1 MPKWPLEGADFSNDL
16 KGPILNLNLILSL
29 FQQKPKDR
37 RLMRGSRG
45 RASFSASGA
54 LEKRDVSF

>member
-1 MPKWPLEGADFSNDL
+1 MPKWPLEGADFLSESDFV
-16 KGPILNLNLILSL
+16 LILSL

-45 RASFSASGA
+45 RASFSAPGA